1 MTIMAVHP
9 RPRGPVRMVLMVA
22 ALGLALLAGVGPAAA
37 VDNGTLGIRPANES
51 DFFHLSLYPGAA
63 TDATAI
69 VSNHTQAPVTL
80 LTYPVD
86 AQNSPQGTFA
96 LASQSDPRAGIGAWV
111 DLGVDHITVPANSD
125 LRVPFRITVP
135 PGTPPGD
142 YAGGLIIQSPPVQ
155 GQTSTLAGGT
165 AVRLDVV
172 QRQGVRIYL
181 NVAGTAVKSLEHGT
195 LSWQQSGDAVTFTLP
210 VHNTGN
216 TILHPSSTLDLS
228 GWIGANTQLTFDTPE
243 ELLPGAT
250 LDVHARLPHPPLI
263 QAGNAEATLT
273 SEAGTDHAQTRI
285 IYAPWALMGIAV
297 LVFAAAL
304 YGARRTVRFI
314 RRARHAIAQITRT
327 EPRISVPETAALP
340 AGQRSRHRLP

>member
-1 MTIMAVHP
+1 MRT
-9 RPRGPVRMVLMVA
+9 VLMVA
-22 ALGLALLAGVGPAAA
+22 AFGLALLAGTGSATA
-37 VDNGTLGIRPANES
+37 VDNGTLGIRPANEAN
-51 DFFHLSLYPGAA
+51 FFHLSLYPGAA

-96 LASQSDPRAGIGAWV
+96 LASQSEPRAGVGAWV
-111 DLGVDHITVPANSD
+111 DLGVDQITVPANSD

-135 PGTPPGD
+135 AGTPPGD

-181 NVAGTAVKSLEHGT
+181 NVAGTAVKSLDHGA
-195 LSWQQSGDAVTFTLP
+195 LSWQQTGDTVTFTLP

-228 GWIGANTQLTFDTPE
+228 GWIGANTHLTFDAPE

-250 LDVHARLPHPPLI
+250 LDLHAHLPHPPLI
-263 QAGNAEATLT
+263 QVGDAQATLT
-273 SEAGTDHAQTRI
+273 SAAGTDHAQTRI
-285 IYAPWALMGIAV
+285 IYAPWALLGLTLIV
-297 LVFAAAL
+297 LAAAL

-314 RRARHAIAQITRT
+314 RRARRALAQITRT

-340 AGQRSRHRLP
+340 AGQRSRHRFP